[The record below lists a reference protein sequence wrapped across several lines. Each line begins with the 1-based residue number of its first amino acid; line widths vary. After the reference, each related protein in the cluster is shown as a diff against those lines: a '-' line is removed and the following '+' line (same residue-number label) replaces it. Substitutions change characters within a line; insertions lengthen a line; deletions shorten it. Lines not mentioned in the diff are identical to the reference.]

1 MIGFTIGLKVQN
13 RQTVIQSQEDTMRAF
28 RSLLQA
34 VSPGPG
40 KLLRWLALA
49 VFASAGGVFAALP
62 QITSAVPDFYMY
74 EGQTQQITIKA
85 VDADGDS
92 LSYSLD
98 MSPAGMT
105 LTDSV
110 ISRTPAFDQAGV
122 DTVIYFVIEHVAG
135 NIKKDRARS
144 A

>member
-1 MIGFTIGLKVQN
+1 
-13 RQTVIQSQEDTMRAF
+13 MRAF

-92 LSYSLD
+92 LSSLTAL
-98 MSPAGMT
+98 SPGPPLST
-105 LTDSV
+105 RQGW
-110 ISRTPAFDQAGV
+110 IP
-122 DTVIYFVIEHVAG
+122 
-135 NIKKDRARS
+135 
-144 A
+144 